1 MINKVFLTGN
11 LTKDPE
17 LRRSANG
24 LAVLDMRIAVN
35 DNVKN
40 SVTGEWDER
49 PNYFAMTMFGSRA
62 EGVSRFLKR
71 GSKVSVEGKL
81 RWSEWNDKDT
91 GDKRSKVEVI
101 VDNIEFMTRAEQYEP
116 ESAPISSVYDEEIP
130 F

>member
-11 LTKDPE
+11 LTKTPE

-40 SVTGEWDER
+40 NVTGEWEER
-49 PNYFAMTMFGSRA
+49 PNFFAMTMFGSRA
-62 EGVSRFLKR
+62 ESAARFLKR

-101 VDNIEFMTRAEQYEP
+101 VDNIEFMTRAEQYSEP
-116 ESAPISSVYDEEIP
+116 SATAGSVYDEEIP

>member
-17 LRRSANG
+17 LRRTAGG
-24 LAVLDMRIAVN
+24 LAVLEMRLAVN
-35 DNVKN
+35 DSVKN
-40 SVTGEWDER
+40 PDGEWEER
-49 PNYFAMTMFGSRA
+49 PNFFDLKMFGSRA
-62 EGVSRFLKR
+62 ESASRFIWK

-81 RWSEWNDKDT
+81 RWSEWNDRDT
-91 GDKRSKVEVI
+91 GAKRSKVEVV